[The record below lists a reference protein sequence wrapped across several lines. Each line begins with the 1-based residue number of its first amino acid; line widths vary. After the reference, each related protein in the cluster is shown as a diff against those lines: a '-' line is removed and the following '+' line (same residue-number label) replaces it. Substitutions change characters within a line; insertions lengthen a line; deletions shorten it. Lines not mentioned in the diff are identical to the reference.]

1 MAEKSEASNEGQR
14 GKSMLLTVVEVAHE
28 LRISRSYTWS
38 MVRSGGLPIVRI
50 GRRVMVRREVVEQI
64 AAHGWTRPDG
74 SVPLRLVEH
83 GAATHVTPCLST
95 LPSRWPAMTSALLRR
110 RADDVERTY
119 DAIGQLR
126 RMYSAIYSETTE
138 AHTQEQ

>member
-1 MAEKSEASNEGQR
+1 
-14 GKSMLLTVVEVAHE
+14 
-28 LRISRSYTWS
+28 
-38 MVRSGGLPIVRI
+38 
-50 GRRVMVRREVVEQI
+50 
-64 AAHGWTRPDG
+64 
-74 SVPLRLVEH
+74 
-83 GAATHVTPCLST
+83 
-95 LPSRWPAMTSALLRR
+95 MTSALLRR